1 MTPALERSEG
11 APHVALV
18 AGSVPQLQSEITTLL
33 HRRIRFTS
41 LLACA
46 FSGIFLLKDLLFTWA
61 GNERAF
67 QDADDWALLGLHLLV
82 VAVTA
87 ITGIIT
93 WRRPRL
99 PLPTLRGLELALLGV
114 AILFFG
120 YLHYTWLIFNGDFQC
135 KADCHD
141 GDILLMAGDSCTL
154 RWVIL
159 LIAYGVLIPNTWRRG
174 VVVVTGLALCPLL
187 LTLGVGVAQHLLPR
201 FVDALMEMGLWI
213 GTAAAVAI
221 YGSHKISEL
230 RQQAFEARRLG
241 QYRLKRRLGS
251 GGMGEVYLA
260 EHVLL
265 KRPCA
270 VKVIRPEQAGDWKT
284 LARFE
289 REVQATAL
297 LTHGNTVEVFDY
309 GRAEDGTFYYAM
321 EYLPGL
327 NLQELVAR
335 FGPLPP
341 GRVIHLLRQV
351 CAALREAH
359 GLGMV
364 HRDLKPSNLIVCE
377 RGGVADVIKL
387 LDFGLVRAT
396 KLTGKDDKLTLEGAV
411 AGTPSFL
418 SPEQAR
424 GGDNVDAR
432 SDLYSLG
439 AVAYFLLTGRPP
451 FQGGSPL
458 DTILAHL
465 SEAPAPL
472 TSHRAEVP
480 TDVQAVVLRC
490 LEKAPAR
497 RFADAAS
504 LDHALA
510 ACGCAGQWTETQAV
524 VWWREHPAS

>member
-1 MTPALERSEG
+1 
-11 APHVALV
+11 V
-18 AGSVPQLQSEITTLL
+18 AGSQPHLQSEITSLL

-41 LLACA
+41 LLGLT
-46 FSGIFLLKDLLFTWA
+46 FSGAFLLKDILFDFAGGEWVLL
-61 GNERAF
+61 
-67 QDADDWALLGLHLLV
+67 DADDWILMGLHFVV

-87 ITGIIT
+87 VIGILA
-93 WRRPRL
+93 WRRARM
-99 PLPTLRGLELALLGV
+99 PLHALRGMELALLGV
-114 AILFFG
+114 AIVFFG
-120 YLHYTWLIFNGDFQC
+120 YLHYTWLIFHGDYQC
-135 KADCHD
+135 RADCHD

-154 RWVIL
+154 RWIIL
-159 LIAYGVLIPNTWRRG
+159 LIAYGVLIPNTWRRC
-174 VVVVTGLALCPLL
+174 VVVVSSLALCPLL
-187 LTLGVGVAQHLLPR
+187 ITVGAGLAQKTLPLLLH
-201 FVDALMEMGLWI
+201 ALMEMSLWI

-241 QYRLKRRLGS
+241 QYRLKHRLGS

-270 VKVIRPEQAGDWKT
+270 VKLIRPERAGDWKT

-327 NLQELVAR
+327 NLQDLVAR

-341 GRVIHLLRQV
+341 ARAIHLLRQV
-351 CAALREAH
+351 CSALREAH
-359 GLGMV
+359 GLGLV

-377 RGGVADVIKL
+377 RGGIADVIKL
-387 LDFGLVRAT
+387 LDFGLVRST
-396 KLTGKDDKLTLEGAV
+396 NLGGPDDRLTLEGAV
-411 AGTPSFL
+411 AGTPAFL

-424 GGDNVDAR
+424 GGENVEAR

-451 FQGGSPL
+451 FVAGSAL
-458 DTILAHL
+458 DVILAHL
-465 SEAPAPL
+465 SVAPESL
-472 TSHRAEVP
+472 TTHRAEVP
-480 TDVQAVVLRC
+480 PDLEALVLRC
-490 LEKAPAR
+490 LEKEPAK
-497 RFADAAS
+497 RFPDAAS
-504 LDHALA
+504 LDYALA
-510 ACGCAGQWTETQAV
+510 ACACAGQWTELQAAA
-524 VWWREHPAS
+524 WWREHPLT